1 MREPMK
7 RLKCTHYFVQTY
19 SNCFIQ
25 RIEAHSM
32 SGLCFLYF
40 TDGTVRFFDT
50 TFEFFNTQY
59 GIPVSEKYHCIF
71 IGTWER
77 GLYCYDAYTGERRWR
92 SPMGRNRNMY
102 VPPHSDY
109 IITTRAGKGLFQLDV
124 ATGLVHDSL
133 RSVNTEDSYRIT
145 DSVAFVNRLG
155 RDCCLVDL
163 ERFQILKCY
172 PFSKLQS
179 ANSMSFIIT
188 DAWIEH
194 DPTTNAYDLWIEYL
208 EKLRT
213 DADSPTLPRYRR
225 PIDSFPSLEALREES

>member
-1 MREPMK
+1 MRRPMK
-7 RLKCTHYFVQTY
+7 DLNYTGYYVQTY
-19 SNCFIQ
+19 ENCFIE
-25 RIEAHSM
+25 RIEAGF
-32 SGLCFLYF
+32 SGLCFVYF
-40 TDGTVRFFDT
+40 KDGSVSFFET
-50 TFEFFNTQY
+50 ACSVYNRQY
-59 GIPVSEKYHCIF
+59 GIPVSEKHRCIF

-145 DSVAFVNRLG
+145 DSVAFVDRLG

-163 ERFQILKCY
+163 ERFQILKRY

-179 ANSMSFIIT
+179 ANSISFIIT

-194 DPTTNAYDLWIEYL
+194 NPATNAYDLWIEYL